1 VFGPIEITTGKS
13 ASIMGGQADFHPV
26 VHIAPLRMMI
36 ETLAH
41 QGHAGHEAEGLRK
54 IRKAEFTLQ
63 SPPLIDEFPGGQ

>member
-1 VFGPIEITTGKS
+1 MFGPIEITTGES

-41 QGHAGHEAEGLRK
+41 QGHASHETKRLRK
-54 IRKAEFTLQ
+54 IHKAEFTLYG
-63 SPPLIDEFPGGQ
+63 PTLIDEFPGGQ

>member
-1 VFGPIEITTGKS
+1 
-13 ASIMGGQADFHPV
+13 
-26 VHIAPLRMMI
+26 MMI